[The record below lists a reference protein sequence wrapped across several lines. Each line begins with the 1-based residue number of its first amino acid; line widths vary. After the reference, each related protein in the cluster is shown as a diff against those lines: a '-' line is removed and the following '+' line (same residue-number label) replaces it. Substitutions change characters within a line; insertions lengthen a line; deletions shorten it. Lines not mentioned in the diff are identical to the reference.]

1 LFFKKNA
8 LRKDRSSTELIIQI
22 YYLDHETRM
31 ILRQTQN
38 NKEARLF
45 IKQILI
51 DKIEKKNQSK
61 RQ

>member
-1 LFFKKNA
+1 
-8 LRKDRSSTELIIQI
+8 
-22 YYLDHETRM
+22 M

-51 DKIEKKNQSK
+51 DKIEKKKSIKKAMKKKQLHELGLNST
-61 RQ
+61 

>member
-1 LFFKKNA
+1 
-8 LRKDRSSTELIIQI
+8 
-22 YYLDHETRM
+22 M

-45 IKQILI
+45 IKQILM

-61 RQ
+61 RQLKKKQLHELGLNST

>member
-45 IKQILI
+45 IKQILM
-51 DKIEKKNQSK
+51 DKIEKKNQ
-61 RQ
+61 